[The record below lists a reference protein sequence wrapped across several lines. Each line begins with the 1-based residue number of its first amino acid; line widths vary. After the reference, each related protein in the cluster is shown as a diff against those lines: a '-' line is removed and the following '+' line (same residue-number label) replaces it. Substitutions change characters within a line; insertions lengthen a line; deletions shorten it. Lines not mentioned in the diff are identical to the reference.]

1 MRTKICS
8 QTMLQILNRC
18 RLFKQFTMSGKQEL
32 MVYGGLYLRGLTVT
46 EVDWDMSKAV
56 EYDNFIECCLTVK
69 VFSII
74 ILQKEIDYSL
84 VRYCYVRL
92 TFLLGS
98 ILPRPAGTVSL
109 MDDDDLIVKGLPQL
123 SAICVTISRR
133 YMLEEAIKR
142 IGGTIHAFKLTDDD
156 DTTGMASVKINL
168 QPHSKSMLPTQ

>member
-1 MRTKICS
+1 
-8 QTMLQILNRC
+8 
-18 RLFKQFTMSGKQEL
+18 MSGKQEL

-133 YMLEEAIKR
+133 NGISENQSPAPQQKHVANPIGVLWR
-142 IGGTIHAFKLTDDD
+142 INSACRRCY
-156 DTTGMASVKINL
+156 
-168 QPHSKSMLPTQ
+168 